1 MTLTEQLSQI
11 EKDIKTSTEVVDFG
25 NALERLRS
33 NRDFKRVVLEG
44 YFKDEAVRL
53 VHLLSDPAMQTPEK
67 QASIHTQMMGIGQM
81 SQYFNTV
88 FFRARQ
94 AGKYIADAEEMRE
107 ELIAEEATSD
117 E

>member
-1 MTLTEQLSQI
+1 MNITEQLNQI
-11 EKDIKTSTEVVDFG
+11 EKDIKVSTEVVDFG

-53 VHLLSDPAMQTPEK
+53 VHLSADPSMQSPEK
-67 QASIHTQMMGIGQM
+67 QESIKQQTLAIGHLV
-81 SQYFNTV
+81 QYLNTV

-94 AGKYIADAEEMRE
+94 AGKYIADAEEMRH
-107 ELIAEEATSD
+107 ELIAEENGND

>member
-1 MTLTEQLSQI
+1 MTITEQLNQI
-11 EKDIKTSTEVVDFG
+11 EKDIKVSTEVVDFG

-53 VHLLSDPAMQTPEK
+53 VHLSADPSMQSPEK
-67 QASIHTQMMGIGQM
+67 QESIKQQMNAIGQLN
-81 SQYFNTV
+81 QYFNTV

-94 AGKYIADAEEMRE
+94 AGKYIADAEEMRH